1 VFQSATAMPFAIR
14 NGLPGLDFPLLGHS
28 ANIIHMMLW
37 QQFFS
42 SDDTHLANTFLMPIF
57 LCFPLFYTDVKHCIP
72 LLGNDSL
79 RVLENRVLMK
89 IFGPKR
95 QAVL

>member
-1 VFQSATAMPFAIR
+1 MFQSATAMPFAVR
-14 NGLPGLDFPLLGHS
+14 NGLHSFDFPLLGHS

-42 SDDTHLANTFLMPIF
+42 SDDMHLADIFFMSIF
-57 LCFPLFYTDVKHCIP
+57 LVFPLFCTGVKHCIP
-72 LLGNDSL
+72 RLGNDSF

-95 QAVL
+95 QALP